1 MFRKDLEFIID
12 SLLEKNPHSAASYES
27 IILRSYI
34 SCALEGIALPQK
46 RYYDFALAQTA
57 EDVEADHRDEYKFCK
72 AFDINFSIISFGLS
86 LMAAIVSGEI
96 KIDNSW
102 HALSVIIYF
111 PRAGI
116 SENFILYIYKT
127 DINFNKKSWH
137 NSNLQEVN
145 HDHIIYIDAGR
156 LSRGIRDSN
165 GYSCDRRYCR
175 IIFKTHS
182 WRVYYIASASRQSPF

>member
-1 MFRKDLEFIID
+1 
-12 SLLEKNPHSAASYES
+12 
-27 IILRSYI
+27 
-34 SCALEGIALPQK
+34 
-46 RYYDFALAQTA
+46 
-57 EDVEADHRDEYKFCK
+57 
-72 AFDINFSIISFGLS
+72 
-86 LMAAIVSGEI
+86 MAAIVSGEI

-145 HDHIIYIDAGR
+145 HDHIIYINAGR